1 MNVSVSTCLL
11 EVWNAGLMG
20 KKDTYIEGDKDSVL
34 MQENFYSS
42 SLIFKHRNCNQRN
55 KEKLWVLLCILRGY
69 NMLIKTDK
77 LWRLPNDS
85 NIVSVTNEFHDI
97 VKIVKILRASVS
109 LSLKWRWY

>member
-1 MNVSVSTCLL
+1 
-11 EVWNAGLMG
+11 MG
-20 KKDTYIEGDKDSVL
+20 KKDTYMEGDKDSVL

-85 NIVSVTNEFHDI
+85 NIVSVTNEFHDM